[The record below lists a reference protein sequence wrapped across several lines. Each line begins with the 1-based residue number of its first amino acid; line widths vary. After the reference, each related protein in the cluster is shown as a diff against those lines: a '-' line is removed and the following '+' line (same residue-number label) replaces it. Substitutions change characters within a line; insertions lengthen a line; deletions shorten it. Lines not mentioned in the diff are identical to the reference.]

1 MTIVLRPANPPTHG
15 LLPSEQPPSEPP
27 PTQGACP
34 LSEQPPYVGGPPRRA
49 AGGRP
54 AQTHNNPPNPPNHRQ
69 TPKLQPTQHPQDLPT
84 EHPYA
89 YHHDMTQDHLRWLH
103 EQRPELLPNFNPE
116 DPDTAPDLEDPAI
129 FTPLYLGALEHLA
142 ANADSDHD
150 RLSALYLL
158 AERRGYAK
166 VKGRL
171 LKLANTTIAHRIKLT
186 AVYLLAQALGMIIE
200 RLAEAQINAGGGLPT
215 VPLPTPPGPRA
226 PAPRLPPLPW
236 PNPPIPRQRCSRKRR
251 PKPAPAPAAET
262 ANPTPAPKPNYDNFR
277 RSILRDLGRLPP
289 EPQPT
294 LLDLLQRPRDPPLHP
309 AG

>member
-1 MTIVLRPANPPTHG
+1 MPATH
-15 LLPSEQPPSEPP
+15 
-27 PTQGACP
+27 
-34 LSEQPPYVGGPPRRA
+34 
-49 AGGRP
+49 
-54 AQTHNNPPNPPNHRQ
+54 
-69 TPKLQPTQHPQDLPT
+69 
-84 EHPYA
+84 
-89 YHHDMTQDHLRWLH
+89 DHLRWLH
-103 EQRPELLPNFNPE
+103 GRRPELLPNFNPD
-116 DPDTAPDLEDPAI
+116 DPNTAPDLEDPTV

-142 ANADSDHD
+142 ANAQSDHD

-186 AVYLLAQALGMIIE
+186 AVYLLALALGMIE
-200 RLAEAQINAGGGLPT
+200 RLAEAHINAGGGLPT

-226 PAPRLPPLPW
+226 PAMPLPPLPY
-236 PNPPIPRQRCSRKRR
+236 PRLPIPRKHRPRQLR
-251 PKPAPAPAAET
+251 PKPAPEPAVEPAD
-262 ANPTPAPKPNYDNFR
+262 PTTPPKPNYDNFR

-294 LLDLLQRPRDPPLHP
+294 LLDYLQRPRDPPLHP